1 MGPGPGLDPFGLVWG
16 ARVLGWT
23 LLVWL
28 GGPGSWAGPFWFGL
42 RGLGP
47 GPDPF
52 GLAWGA
58 RVLGRTLLVWL
69 GGPGSWAGPA
79 YTINTL
85 DNDMDVNI
93 MGLLK

>member
-1 MGPGPGLDPFGLVWG
+1 MNC
-16 ARVLGWT
+16 
-23 LLVWL
+23 LLNCL
-28 GGPGSWAGPFWFGL
+28 SAGCGD
-42 RGLGP
+42 GEEGP

-69 GGPGSWAGPA
+69 GGPGSWAGPFWFGLGGQGPGPGPA

-85 DNDMDVNI
+85 DSDKDVNI
-93 MGLLK
+93 NTFHAHDLFMMLI